1 MIWCAL
7 NCVVNQSLTLASAVG
22 KEIFAML
29 IQNVNNLRSDT
40 IILITLDNKTN
51 PNQSI
56 KLLLEVRR
64 LLIAELLGI
73 MGTKSWRRQVFDM
86 IR

>member
-1 MIWCAL
+1 MHLLVWCAW

-56 KLLLEVRR
+56 KLLLEVHR
-64 LLIAELLGI
+64 LLIADCWAL
-73 MGTKSWRRQVFDM
+73 
-86 IR
+86 